1 MSLTPDEIP
10 PCCPA
15 LQSCCSCV
23 SAFSLSLLN
32 LKEDFPFWFFFI
44 FLKKKIKRRR
54 FWCPITGIN
63 VSLLEMLHQF
73 KKKMWTLP
81 GSYLEIKIKLNLLLI
96 SINRLIPN
104 HMTSESGGKG
114 QDYLKYW
121 KPLAFSVWKSRTCD
135 SDHTLNN
142 WSFCSCGRKGLQVK
156 EVTHGH
162 TVYFYVFKWGFGCW
176 FIEQHLL
183 WHWFTL

>member
-1 MSLTPDEIP
+1 MRLTPDEIP

-114 QDYLKYW
+114 Q
-121 KPLAFSVWKSRTCD
+121 
-135 SDHTLNN
+135 
-142 WSFCSCGRKGLQVK
+142 
-156 EVTHGH
+156 
-162 TVYFYVFKWGFGCW
+162 GFG
-176 FIEQHLL
+176 IGSL
-183 WHWFTL
+183 WLFPFEKAEPVTVTTRWTTGPSVPVVERAYK